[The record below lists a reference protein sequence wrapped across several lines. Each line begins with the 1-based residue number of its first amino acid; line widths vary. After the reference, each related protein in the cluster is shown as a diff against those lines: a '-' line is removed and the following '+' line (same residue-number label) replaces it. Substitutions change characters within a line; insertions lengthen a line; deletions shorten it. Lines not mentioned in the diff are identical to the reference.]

1 MKIAIFSDTFPPQIN
16 GVANVVY
23 KSAVSLAKLGHQVS
37 VFTISNGK
45 DDKINDVISFE
56 KDGIELIRF
65 PSMPAPVYPGYRL
78 ALPIGI
84 AIEKLRRFHPD
95 VIHTHTPF
103 SIGWSLIGPAKLL
116 RIPIVGTHHT
126 FYDHYLKHAHLDY
139 DWAKRLTWNFTL
151 DYYNRCDL
159 VLSPSQSLADQLQ
172 SHGLKKPFE
181 ILSNSVDS
189 DLFCPAAD
197 NKTKELLKKSFGIT
211 GKSLV
216 YMGRLSYEKSVDH
229 VIKATAEVAKKIPNI
244 KLMVIGDGPEREN
257 LEKLAQKL
265 KIKENVLFVGFKQN
279 QGLVEALQAND
290 IFLTASKTE
299 NMPLSVIEAMAVGLP
314 VVATDALGMP
324 EIVKNDVNGYLFEPD
339 DWKEMSGKIMA
350 ILTDENLMK
359 KFAIASREASL
370 LHSEDC
376 LTKKLESIYKK
387 LIAKS
392 SKKTFLKKI
401 SDKFKKL

>member
-23 KSAVSLAKLGHQVS
+23 KSAISLTKMGHQVE

-45 DDKINDVISFE
+45 DDKANDITSF
-56 KDGIELIRF
+56 KHDGIELIRF

-78 ALPIGI
+78 AIPVGI
-84 AIEKLRRFHPD
+84 AIEKLRRFRPD

-103 SIGWSLIGPAKLL
+103 SIGWSLIGPAKLMH
-116 RIPIVGTHHT
+116 IPIIGTHHT

-139 DWAKRLTWNFTL
+139 DWAKRLTWSFTL

-181 ILSNSVDS
+181 LLSNSVDT
-189 DLFCPAAD
+189 DLFCPAVDKKA
-197 NKTKELLKKSFGIT
+197 KELLKKSYGIT
-211 GKSLV
+211 GNSLV
-216 YMGRLSYEKSVDH
+216 YMGRLSYEKSVDQ
-229 VIKATAEVAKKIPNI
+229 VLKAIAEVVKIIPDI
-244 KLMVIGDGPEREN
+244 KLMIIGDGPEREN
-257 LEKLAQKL
+257 LNKLAQKL

-279 QGLVEALQAND
+279 QELVEALQAND
-290 IFLTASKTE
+290 IFVTASKTE
-299 NMPLSVIEAMAVGLP
+299 NMPLSVIEAMAIGLP
-314 VVATDALGMP
+314 VVAADALGMP
-324 EIVKNDVNGYLFEPD
+324 EIAEDGVNGYIFAPD
-339 DWKEMSGKIMA
+339 DWKEMSEKILA
-350 ILTDENLMK
+350 ILENENLLD
-359 KFAIASREASL
+359 KFSAASREASL

-387 LIAKS
+387 LIMKS
-392 SKKTFLKKI
+392 TKKTFLSKL
-401 SDKFKKL
+401 SDKLKKL

>member
-23 KSAVSLAKLGHQVS
+23 KSAISLTKMGHQVA

-45 DDKINDVISFE
+45 DDKANDIISFE
-56 KDGIELIRF
+56 HDGIELIRF

-78 ALPIGI
+78 ALPVGI
-84 AIEKLRRFHPD
+84 AIEKLRRFRPD

-103 SIGWSLIGPAKLL
+103 SIGWSLIGPAKLMH
-116 RIPIVGTHHT
+116 IPIVGTHHT

-181 ILSNSVDS
+181 ILSNSVDT
-189 DLFCPAAD
+189 DLFCPAVD
-197 NKTKELLKKSFGIT
+197 KKTKELLKKSYDIT
-211 GKSLV
+211 SKSLV
-216 YMGRLSYEKSVDH
+216 YMGRLSYEKSVDT
-229 VIKATAEVAKKIPNI
+229 VIRATAEVVKRIPTI
-244 KLMVIGDGPEREN
+244 KLMIIGDGPEREN
-257 LEKLAQKL
+257 LKKLAQKL
-265 KIKENVLFVGFKQN
+265 KVKDNVLFVGFKQN
-279 QGLVEALQAND
+279 QELVEALQAND

-314 VVATDALGMP
+314 VVAADALGMP
-324 EIVKNDVNGYLFEPD
+324 EIAEDGINGYLFAPD
-339 DWKEMSGKIMA
+339 DYKQMSDKILSILEDGKLLKEFS
-350 ILTDENLMK
+350 T
-359 KFAIASREASL
+359 ASREASL

-387 LIAKS
+387 LIMKS
-392 SKKTFLKKI
+392 TKKTFLSKI
-401 SDKFKKL
+401 SDKLKKL

>member
-23 KSAVSLAKLGHQVS
+23 KSAVSLTKLGHQVC

-56 KDGIELIRF
+56 KDGIELVRF

-116 RIPIVGTHHT
+116 HIPIVGTHHT

-139 DWAKRLTWNFTL
+139 DWAKRLTWSFTL

-181 ILSNSVDS
+181 ILSNSVDT
-189 DLFCPAAD
+189 DLFCPVSDD
-197 NKTKELLKKSFGIT
+197 NTKKSLKKSFDII

-216 YMGRLSYEKSVDH
+216 YMGRLSYEKSVDQ
-229 VIKATAEVAKKIPNI
+229 VIKATAEVVKKFPNI
-244 KLMVIGDGPEREN
+244 KLMIIGDGPEREN
-257 LEKLAQKL
+257 LEKLARKL
-265 KIKENVLFVGFKQN
+265 KIADNVLFVGFKQN
-279 QGLVEALQAND
+279 QELVEALQAND
-290 IFLTASKTE
+290 LFLTASKTE

-314 VVATDALGMP
+314 VVAADALGMP
-324 EIVKNDVNGYLFEPD
+324 EIAEDGVNGYLFAPD
-339 DWKEMSGKIMA
+339 DWKEMSGKIIT
-350 ILTDENLMK
+350 ILEDEKLLY
-359 KFAIASREASL
+359 KFSAASREASL
-370 LHSEDC
+370 LHSEIC
-376 LTKKLESIYKK
+376 LTKKLESIYGELITKSKKRSFLKRLSDKYKK
-387 LIAKS
+387 L
-392 SKKTFLKKI
+392 
-401 SDKFKKL
+401 